1 MGIVD
6 DAKDALDATGKKI
19 GRVAEDTKEKV
30 GDKVDEMKADANVKK
45 AEGDVKKAER
55 ERDVTHA
62 KNDLKEDLRGDN

>member
-19 GRVAEDTKEKV
+19 GRVVEDTTEKI
-30 GDKVDEMKADANVKK
+30 GDKVDDLKADAHVKK
-45 AEGDVKKAER
+45 AEADVKKAEA

-62 KNDLKEDLRGDN
+62 KNDLKENLRSDN